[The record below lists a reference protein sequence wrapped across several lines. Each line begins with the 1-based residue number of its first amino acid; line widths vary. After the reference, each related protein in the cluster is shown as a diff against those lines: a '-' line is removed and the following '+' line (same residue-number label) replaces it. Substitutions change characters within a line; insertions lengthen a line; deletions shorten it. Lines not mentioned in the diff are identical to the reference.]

1 MYPPMSHQWMSRVVS
16 THCHRR
22 MADQTEHDHGDL
34 DDCPHSQPAFAPLQD
49 PFLLLASSFFSFRF
63 LHLYFDLHVLKAAR
77 AMLDM
82 VRFPM
87 SLAVVKSYSWD
98 SSCDRAKLKGEY
110 QKLHKETLRLE
121 NHVDHNDMDP
131 LPQVDR
137 SNLPESMVDV
147 VDEHH
152 DRNPQTKLV

>member
-1 MYPPMSHQWMSRVVS
+1 MSHQWMSLVVS

-22 MADQTEHDHGDL
+22 MADQTEHDHGDH

-49 PFLLLASSFFSFRF
+49 PFFLWLLLSFLSAFFI
-63 LHLYFDLHVLKAAR
+63 DLHVLKAAGAR
-77 AMLDM
+77 LDM

-137 SNLPESMVDV
+137 SNLPENMVDV
-147 VDEHH
+147 VDEHQ
-152 DRNPQTKLV
+152 DRNPRTKLV